1 MKTAIVHDW
10 LTDRGG
16 AEKVLHNL
24 LEIYPH
30 ADLYCLVDFMNER
43 DRGFLG
49 GRKVHTSFIQKLPF
63 AKKRYRS
70 YLPLMPLAIEQ
81 FDLSQ
86 YDLVISSSYAVAK
99 GVITGPGQFHVSYIH
114 SPIRYAWDLQH
125 QYLKETKL
133 NTGPKSWLARA
144 ILHYIRMW
152 DIRTANG
159 VDLMTVNSKFIR
171 NRVRKCYGRDSTVIY
186 PPVDTSHLAPS
197 EAKGDYFVTASRLV
211 PYKKVPLIVEA
222 FTKMPDKRLIVIG
235 DGPEMRRIKE
245 IATPNIEIL
254 GFLGNDELHKY
265 MAEAKAFV
273 FAAEDDFG
281 IVPVESQALGTPVIA
296 YGKGGVLET
305 VVPLGASN
313 QPTGLYFKE
322 QTPDAICAAVQEF
335 VDNSER
341 FDKNACIDNA
351 ARFSRERFLR
361 EFADTVNFALAERA

>member
-30 ADLYCLVDFMNER
+30 ADLYCLVDFMSER

-49 GRKVHTSFIQKLPF
+49 GRPVNTSFIQKLPF
-63 AKKRYRS
+63 ARKKYRS

-81 FDLSQ
+81 FDLSG

-125 QYLKETKL
+125 QYLKETRL
-133 NTGPKSWLARA
+133 TRGFTSWIARA

-186 PPVDTSHLAPS
+186 PPVDTSHLSPS
-197 EAKGDYFVTASRLV
+197 ELKGDYFVTASRLV
-211 PYKKVPLIVEA
+211 PYKKVHLIVEA
-222 FTKMPDKRLIVIG
+222 FAKMPDKRLVVIG
-235 DGPEMRRIKE
+235 DGPDMKRIRE
-245 IATPNIEIL
+245 IATPNVEIL
-254 GFLGNDELHKY
+254 GFVGNDELHKY

-281 IVPVESQALGTPVIA
+281 IV
-296 YGKGGVLET
+296 
-305 VVPLGASN
+305 
-313 QPTGLYFKE
+313 
-322 QTPDAICAAVQEF
+322 QEF
-335 VDNSER
+335 VDNSDR
-341 FDKNACIDNA
+341 FDKNACINNA

>member
-24 LEIYPH
+24 LEIYPQ
-30 ADLYCLVDFMNER
+30 ADLFCLVDFMSER

-49 GRKVHTSFIQKLPF
+49 GRPVNTSFIQKLPF
-63 AKKRYRS
+63 ARKKYRS

-81 FDLSQ
+81 FDLSG

-125 QYLKETKL
+125 QYLKETRL
-133 NTGPKSWLARA
+133 THGFASWIARA

-186 PPVDTSHLAPS
+186 PPVDTSHLSPS
-197 EAKGDYFVTASRLV
+197 DHKGDYFVTASRLV
-211 PYKKVPLIVEA
+211 PYKKVHLIVEA
-222 FTKMPDKRLIVIG
+222 FAKMPDRRLVVIG
-235 DGPEMRRIKE
+235 DGPDMKRIRD

-254 GFLGNDELHKY
+254 GFVGNKELHRY

-305 VVPLGASN
+305 VIPLGGSN
-313 QPTGLYFKE
+313 QPTGLYFRE
-322 QTPDAICAAVQEF
+322 QTPEAICGAVQEF
-335 VDNSER
+335 VDNSDR
-341 FDKNACIDNA
+341 FDKTACIDNA

>member
-30 ADLYCLVDFMNER
+30 ADLYCLVDFMSER

-49 GRKVHTSFIQKLPF
+49 GRPVNTSFLQKLPF
-63 AKKRYRS
+63 ARKKYRS

-81 FDLSQ
+81 FDLSG

-133 NTGPKSWLARA
+133 TRGFASWIARA
-144 ILHYIRMW
+144 VLHYIRMW

-186 PPVDTSHLAPS
+186 PPVDTSHLSPS
-197 EAKGDYFVTASRLV
+197 DLKGDYFVTASRLV
-211 PYKKVPLIVEA
+211 PYKKVHLIVEA
-222 FTKMPDKRLIVIG
+222 FAKMPDKRLVVIG
-235 DGPEMRRIKE
+235 DGPDMKRIRE
-245 IATPNIEIL
+245 IATPNVEIL
-254 GFLGNDELHKY
+254 GFVGNEELHKY
-265 MAEAKAFV
+265 MAEAQAFV

-313 QPTGLYFKE
+313 PPTGLYFGE
-322 QTPDAICAAVQEF
+322 QTPEAICAAVQEF
-335 VDNSER
+335 VDNSDR
-341 FDKNACIDNA
+341 FDKNACINNA

>member
-254 GFLGNDELHKY
+254 GFVGNDELHKY